1 MALSLLLQ
9 LRLLLFTTTS
19 LERKMVS
26 VERVLNYGELE
37 VEPGYENEIK
47 PPDGWPHRGEITL
60 EDVSLTYY
68 PGGPEVLHNLNAKI
82 EAGEKVGV
90 VGLTGAGKTSLTA
103 AFSRMPD
110 AQGKIFIDD
119 IDINSINIQS
129 AREALAVIPQIPFL
143 FNGTLR
149 QNLDPGHNFCD
160 TQIWMVLEQVQLK
173 DLLEKRLD
181 KGDLLHLVVTENG
194 ANFSAGERQLIC
206 MARLLLR
213 ETKIIIL
220 DEATANIDYQT
231 DQIIQNVIRNE
242 LQDQTVV
249 TIAHRLD
256 TVLDYDK
263 IMVMDSG
270 RIVEFDSPELLLKR
284 KNSYFARMFFLA
296 GYTKK

>member
-9 LRLLLFTTTS
+9 VRVFLFMTS
-19 LERKMVS
+19 FLESKMVS
-26 VERVLNYGELE
+26 VERVLNYAELE
-37 VEPGYENEIK
+37 PEPGYENETK
-47 PPDGWPHRGEITL
+47 PPDGWPHTGGITL
-60 EDVSLTYY
+60 EDVTLIYY
-68 PGGPEVLHNLNAKI
+68 PGGPEVLHQLNAKI
-82 EAGEKVGV
+82 EAGVKVGV
-90 VGLTGAGKTSLTA
+90 VGRTGAGKTSLTA

-110 AQGKIFIDD
+110 AQGKVFIDD

-129 AREALAVIPQIPFL
+129 AREALAIIPQIPFL

-149 QNLDPGHNFCD
+149 QNLDPGHHYSD

-173 DLLEKRLD
+173 GLLEKRLEE
-181 KGDLLHLVVTENG
+181 GDLLHLVVTENG

-220 DEATANIDYQT
+220 DEATANIDYHT

-242 LQDQTVV
+242 LQGSTVV

-284 KNSYFARMFFLA
+284 KDSYFARMFFLA

>member
-1 MALSLLLQ
+1 M
-9 LRLLLFTTTS
+9 
-19 LERKMVS
+19 
-26 VERVLNYGELE
+26 
-37 VEPGYENEIK
+37 
-47 PPDGWPHRGEITL
+47 
-60 EDVSLTYY
+60 
-68 PGGPEVLHNLNAKI
+68 
-82 EAGEKVGV
+82 GV

-263 IMVMDSG
+263 IMVMETG
-270 RIVEFDSPELLLKR
+270 KIVEFDSPNSLLQR
-284 KNSYFARMFFLA
+284 KDSYFSRMFYLA
-296 GYTKK
+296 GYIQK